1 MSLHDGV
8 PAASLTPPGYAIL
21 SLDSFLKLTPAVL
34 VGFVVVLAVR
44 YVRSPWRSVPPGPR
58 GLPIIGNAL
67 QLSDKSWMFKQESK
81 KRFGDMIY
89 MSAFGQPIL
98 ILQSLK
104 AASEL
109 LEKRANVSSDRPRFI
124 VAHEVISGSL
134 FGPAMVYG
142 DLWRR
147 TRRAAHEGLT
157 KLAVREYH
165 PILRKEAT
173 ILASAILDDQGALEK
188 HFQRFAASSIM
199 SILYDYP
206 TLENNNDETLKRI
219 HMYISRVSKAAAP
232 GAYLV
237 ELLPWM
243 MHIPERY
250 AFAHLSRISHRG
262 SNRYVLRFAKWK
274 REGMEHFREHTTMF
288 TGLLNAVRSDVSK
301 GSERPSMSATLIN
314 NSDRNGLSNHEMAW
328 LLGTLYAAGAET
340 TSTALGWF
348 ALAMV
353 AHPEIQKRAQAEL
366 DTIVGRARAPTY
378 SDFSDLHY
386 IQAIVKE
393 ILRWRPSLALGVPHN
408 TIEDIWYDGM
418 FIPKGTTCIS
428 NLWQCHHDSAFYG
441 DDAAK
446 FNPERFLDGNG
457 KLSSGPAETREDG
470 HSAYGFGR
478 RACVGKH
485 VANDSLFIS
494 IATVLWSANLERVR
508 DQTGKEVTP
517 DTETYVDTGMVFP
530 PLTYWFDVT
539 PRFPEA
545 RSILAEES
553 ELLKA

>member
-1 MSLHDGV
+1 MTPHDDI
-8 PAASLTPPGYAIL
+8 PAASTSLATFQTLAPALLFGYV
-21 SLDSFLKLTPAVL
+21 VL
-34 VGFVVVLAVR
+34 LAVR

-58 GLPIIGNAL
+58 GLPIIGHAHL
-67 QLSDKSWMFKQESK
+67 FRDKSWMFRQDSKQ
-81 KRFGDMIY
+81 RFGDMMY
-89 MSAFGQPIL
+89 LNAFGQPII

-104 AASEL
+104 AAFEL
-109 LEKRANVSSDRPRFI
+109 LDKRANISFDRPRYI
-124 VAHEVISGSL
+124 VANEILCGGL
-134 FGPAMVYG
+134 FTASMIYG

-157 KLAVREYH
+157 KLAVRDYH

-173 ILASAILDDQGALEK
+173 LLSSAILDDQGALEK
-188 HFQRFAASSIM
+188 HFQRSTASSIM
-199 SILYDYP
+199 SILYHYP
-206 TLENNNDETLKRI
+206 TLENNDDETLKQI
-219 HMYISRVSKAAAP
+219 HTFVGRLSKAAAP
-232 GAYLV
+232 GAHLV

-243 MHIPERY
+243 MHIPER
-250 AFAHLSRISHRG
+250 
-262 SNRYVLRFAKWK
+262 FAKWK
-274 REGMEHFREHTTMF
+274 REGRKQFRDHTNMF
-288 TGLLNAVRSDVSK
+288 TGLLNAVRGDVSK
-301 GSERPSMSATLIN
+301 GSERPSMSATLIKN
-314 NSDRNGLSNHEMAW
+314 YDRNGLSNHEMAW

-353 AHPEIQKRAQAEL
+353 ANPEIQKRAHAEL
-366 DTIVGRARAPTY
+366 DTIVGRTRPPT
-378 SDFSDLHY
+378 FSDLSDLPY

-393 ILRWRPSLALGVPHN
+393 TLRWRPSLALGIPHN
-408 TIEDIWYDGM
+408 TSEDIWCDGV
-418 FIPKGTTCIS
+418 FIPKGTMCIA
-428 NLWQCHHDSAFYG
+428 NLWQCHHDPAFYG

-446 FNPERFLDGNG
+446 FNPERFLDANG
-457 KLSSGPAETREDG
+457 RLLSGPAETRDEG

-494 IATVLWSANLERVR
+494 IATVLWAANLERVR
-508 DQTGKEVTP
+508 DQSGKEVTP
-517 DTETYVDTGMVFP
+517 DTETFVDTGMIVR

>member
-8 PAASLTPPGYAIL
+8 PAAALTPLGGATI
-21 SLDSFLKLTPAVL
+21 SLDYFLRFTPALL
-34 VGFVVVLAVR
+34 VGVGVLLAFR
-44 YVRSPWRSVPPGPR
+44 YVRSPYRSVPPGPR
-58 GLPIIGNAL
+58 GLPIIGNVL
-67 QLSDKSWMFKQESK
+67 QLSDKSWMFKPDSK
-81 KRFGDMIY
+81 RRTFGDMIY
-89 MSAFGQPIL
+89 LSAFGQPIL

-104 AASEL
+104 AASEI
-109 LEKRANVSSDRPRFI
+109 LEKRANVTSDRPRFI
-124 VAHEVISGSL
+124 VAHEIISGSL

-157 KLAVREYH
+157 KVAVRDYH

-173 ILASAILDDQGALEK
+173 ILSSALLDDQGDLEK

-243 MHIPERY
+243 MYIPEM
-250 AFAHLSRISHRG
+250 
-262 SNRYVLRFAKWK
+262 FAKWK

-288 TGLLNAVRSDVSK
+288 TGLLNAVRGDISK
-301 GSERPSMSATLIN
+301 GSERPSMSATLIKN
-314 NSDRNGLSNHEMAW
+314 HDRNGLSNHEMAW

-353 AHPEIQKRAQAEL
+353 ANPEVQKRAHAEL
-366 DTIVGRARAPTY
+366 DTVVGRARPPTH
-378 SDFSDLHY
+378 SDLSDLHY

-408 TIEDIWYDGM
+408 TTEDIWYDGM

-428 NLWQCHHDSAFYG
+428 NLWQCHNDTAIYG

-446 FNPERFLDGNG
+446 FNPERFLDANG
-457 KLSSGPAETREDG
+457 RLPETRDDG

-494 IATVLWSANLERVR
+494 VATVLWAANLERVR
-508 DQTGKEVTP
+508 DQNGKEVTP
-517 DTETYVDTGMVFP
+517 DTETFVDTGMVFP
-530 PLTYWFDVT
+530 PLKYWYDVT

>member
-1 MSLHDGV
+1 M
-8 PAASLTPPGYAIL
+8 T
-21 SLDSFLKLTPAVL
+21 SLDTFRTLAPALLFGYVVL
-34 VGFVVVLAVR
+34 LAVR
-44 YVRSPWRSVPPGPR
+44 FVRSPWRSVPPGPR
-58 GLPIIGNAL
+58 GLPIIGHAHL
-67 QLSDKSWMFKQESK
+67 FRDKSWMFRQDCKQ
-81 KRFGDMIY
+81 RFGASDLFFPRGLVTGGTPGDMMY
-89 MSAFGQPIL
+89 LNAFGQPIV

-104 AASEL
+104 AAFEL
-109 LEKRANVSSDRPRFI
+109 LDKRANISSDRPRYI
-124 VAHEVISGSL
+124 VAHEILSGGL
-134 FGPAMVYG
+134 FTASMIYG

-157 KLAVREYH
+157 KLAVRDYH

-173 ILASAILDDQGALEK
+173 LLSCAILDDQGALEK
-188 HFQRFAASSIM
+188 LFQRSTASSIM

-206 TLENNNDETLKRI
+206 TLENKLEDDETLKQI
-219 HMYISRVSKAAAP
+219 HTFVGRLSKAAAP

-243 MHIPERY
+243 MHIPER
-250 AFAHLSRISHRG
+250 
-262 SNRYVLRFAKWK
+262 FAKWK
-274 REGMEHFREHTTMF
+274 REGRKHFRDHTNMF
-288 TGLLNAVRSDVSK
+288 NALLNAVRGDVSK
-301 GSERPSMSATLIN
+301 GSERPSMSASLIKN
-314 NSDRNGLSNHEMAW
+314 YDRNGLSNQEMAW

-353 AHPEIQKRAQAEL
+353 ANPEIQKRAQAEL
-366 DTIVGRARAPTY
+366 DTIVGRARAPT
-378 SDFSDLHY
+378 FSDLSSLPY
-386 IQAIVKE
+386 LQAIVKE
-393 ILRWRPSLALGVPHN
+393 TLRWRPSLALGVPHN
-408 TIEDIWYDGM
+408 TTEDIWYDGM

-428 NLWQCHHDSAFYG
+428 NLWQCHHDPASYG

-446 FNPERFLDGNG
+446 FNPERFLDANG
-457 KLSSGPAETREDG
+457 RLLSGPAETRDDG
-470 HSAYGFGR
+470 HSTYGFGR

-494 IATVLWSANLERVR
+494 VATVLWAANLERVR
-508 DQTGKEVTP
+508 DQNGKEVTP
-517 DTETYVDTGMVFP
+517 DTETFVDTGMIVR

>member
-1 MSLHDGV
+1 MSLDDGV
-8 PAASLTPPGYAIL
+8 PAAALIL
-21 SLDSFLKLTPAVL
+21 GDATISLDSFLRLTPALL
-34 VGFVVVLAVR
+34 VGVGVLLAFR
-44 YVRSPWRSVPPGPR
+44 YVRSPYRSVPPGPK
-58 GLPIIGNAL
+58 GLPIIGNVL
-67 QLSDKSWMFKQESK
+67 QLSDKSWMFKQDSK
-81 KRFGDMIY
+81 QRFRDMIY
-89 MSAFGQPIL
+89 LSAFGQPIL

-104 AASEL
+104 AASEI
-109 LEKRANVSSDRPRFI
+109 LEKRANVTSDRPRFI
-124 VAHEVISGSL
+124 VAHEIISGSL
-134 FGPAMVYG
+134 FGPAMIYG

-157 KLAVREYH
+157 KLAVRDYH

-173 ILASAILDDQGALEK
+173 ILSSALLDDQGDLEK

-206 TLENNNDETLKRI
+206 TLENNNDPTLKRI

-243 MHIPERY
+243 MYIPE
-250 AFAHLSRISHRG
+250 
-262 SNRYVLRFAKWK
+262 RFAKWK

-288 TGLLNAVRSDVSK
+288 TGLLNAVRGDVSK
-301 GSERPSMSATLIN
+301 GSERPSMSATLIKN
-314 NSDRNGLSNHEMAW
+314 YDRNGLSNHEMAW

-353 AHPEIQKRAQAEL
+353 ANPEIQKRAHAEL
-366 DTIVGRARAPTY
+366 DTIVGRARTPTH
-378 SDFSDLHY
+378 SDLSDLHY

-393 ILRWRPSLALGVPHN
+393 VLRWRPSLALGVPHN
-408 TIEDIWYDGM
+408 TTEDIWYDGM

-428 NLWQCHHDSAFYG
+428 NLWQCHNDPEIYG

-446 FNPERFLDGNG
+446 FNPERFLDANG
-457 KLSSGPAETREDG
+457 RLSSTRDDG

-494 IATVLWSANLERVR
+494 IATVLWATNLERVR
-508 DQTGKEVTP
+508 DQNGKEVTP

-530 PLTYWFDVT
+530 PLKYWYDVT

>member
-1 MSLHDGV
+1 MSLHGDV
-8 PAASLTPPGYAIL
+8 PAASLASLSYAVVSFD
-21 SLDSFLKLTPAVL
+21 SLLRLTPAL
-34 VGFVVVLAVR
+34 LAGFVVLVAVR

-67 QLSDKSWMFKQESK
+67 LLSDKSWMFKQDSK

-104 AASEL
+104 AASEI

-124 VAHEVISGSL
+124 VAHEIISGNL

-157 KLAVREYH
+157 KVAVREYH

-173 ILASAILDDQGALEK
+173 LLSSAILDDQGALEK
-188 HFQRFAASSIM
+188 HFQRFAASAIM

-219 HMYISRVSKAAAP
+219 HKYISRVSKAAAP

-243 MHIPERY
+243 MYIPER
-250 AFAHLSRISHRG
+250 L
-262 SNRYVLRFAKWK
+262 AKWK

-288 TGLLNAVRSDVSK
+288 TGLLNVVRGDVSK
-301 GSERPSMSATLIN
+301 GSERPSMSATLIKN
-314 NSDRNGLSNHEMAW
+314 YDRNGLSNHEMAW

-340 TSTALGWF
+340 TSTALGWW
-348 ALAMV
+348 AVAMV
-353 AHPEIQKRAQAEL
+353 AQPEIQKRAQAEL
-366 DTIVGRARAPTY
+366 DAIVGRARPPT
-378 SDFSDLHY
+378 FSDIPELHY

-393 ILRWRPSLALGVPHN
+393 TLRWRPSLALGVPHN
-408 TIEDIWYDGM
+408 TTEDIWYNGM

-428 NLWQCHHDSAFYG
+428 NLWQCHHDPAFYG
-441 DDAAK
+441 EDAAK
-446 FNPERFLDGNG
+446 FNPERFLDANG
-457 KLSSGPAETREDG
+457 KLTSGPAETREDG

-494 IATVLWSANLERVR
+494 IATVLWAANLERVR
-508 DQTGKEVTP
+508 DENGKEVTP

-530 PLTYWFDVT
+530 PLKYWFDVT